1 MDVFQAIQER
11 REITKYSDKKVPE
24 EKLEKIVDAGYF
36 APTGNNLPSK
46 HLIVVKDRS
55 MLDQLADTTP
65 YMKWQKEA
73 PAAIVVTAN
82 PQVSKY
88 WLQDA
93 SIACAFIWLQ
103 VVEEELGSAFGAVYH
118 SEDEEES
125 KKREQHVRDLLDIPN
140 EERVV
145 AVLGIGYPS
154 ETPKPKKHVDRE
166 EIVSYEKYESK

>member
-1 MDVFQAIQER
+1 MMDVFRAIQER
-11 REITKYSDKKVPE
+11 REITKYSDKVIPDD
-24 EKLEKIVDAGYF
+24 KLEKVVDAGVY

-46 HLIVVKDRS
+46 HLIVVKDRD
-55 MLDQLADTTP
+55 MLDKLSITTP

-73 PAAIVVTAN
+73 PVAIVVTAN
-82 PQVSKY
+82 PSVSKY

-103 VVEEELGSAFGAVYH
+103 AVEEGLGSAFGAVYH

-125 KKREQHVRDLLDIPN
+125 RKREQHVRDLLNIP
-140 EERVV
+140 EEHRIV

-154 ETPKPKKHVDRE
+154 ETPKPKTHVPRE
-166 EIVSYEKYESK
+166 TIVSYEKF